1 MRFGYPFIASYFGDE
16 GDGGA
21 FIISNLKD
29 RATQP
34 CTPVCSHLY
43 DQLQGRKLLLHVQ
56 VASRNPAGR
65 HEITKLA

>member
-43 DQLQGRKLLLHVQ
+43 DQLQGRKLL
-56 VASRNPAGR
+56 
-65 HEITKLA
+65 